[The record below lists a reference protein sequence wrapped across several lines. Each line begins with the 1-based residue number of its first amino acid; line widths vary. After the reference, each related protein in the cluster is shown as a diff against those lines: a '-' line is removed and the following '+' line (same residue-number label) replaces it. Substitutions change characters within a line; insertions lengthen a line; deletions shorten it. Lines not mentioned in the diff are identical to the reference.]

1 VTTASVRP
9 DRVLLLALG
18 TEVRDRAV
26 DLIACRL
33 REAGYEVVVG
43 TGAEMR
49 ALVEGIAP
57 DERVVVGLSVG
68 ARGAHGEGDL
78 AVALELLRARR
89 GVLRVFAGGRLD
101 ADRSAHL
108 ASEHDVH
115 VFPLDVT
122 TREIVAWLVSEAPS
136 RSDRS

>member
-1 VTTASVRP
+1 MVPDRP

-18 TEVRDRAV
+18 TDVRDRAV
-26 DLIACRL
+26 NLIACRV
-33 REAGYEVVVG
+33 REAGHHVVVG
-43 TGAEMR
+43 TAAEMR
-49 ALVEGIAP
+49 ALVDDIAS

-68 ARGAHGEGDL
+68 AHGERDF

-89 GVLRVFAGGRLD
+89 GVLRIFAGGRLD
-101 ADRSAHL
+101 ADRATYL

-122 TREIVAWLVSEAPS
+122 TREIIAWLGNDAPPGPE
-136 RSDRS
+136 RS